1 VKNDGRS
8 PGCDIEHNKGTAEEF
23 LSKLES
29 RREELEEL
37 KDELMIYSDP
47 EFMESIR
54 RGLEEVRKGETVRCE
69 SEDEMDRLF
78 KSL

>member
-1 VKNDGRS
+1 
-8 PGCDIEHNKGTAEEF
+8 
-23 LSKLES
+23 
-29 RREELEEL
+29 
-37 KDELMIYSDP
+37 MIYSDP

-54 RGLEEVRKGETVRCE
+54 RGLEEARKGETVRCE

>member
-1 VKNDGRS
+1 MSAAHDVILSIIGDF
-8 PGCDIEHNKGTAEEF
+8 EEF
-23 LSKLES
+23 LRKLES
-29 RREELEEL
+29 RRAELEEL

-54 RGLEEVRKGETVRCE
+54 RGLEEAKKGETIRCE
-69 SEDEMDRLF
+69 SEDEIDRLF